1 MKLFNSPCDSPK
13 VDCDSLDI
21 RMDSLEPNRD
31 DSSASGAGDMRGLTR
46 SALGPLVGE
55 SSSDDHDDV
64 PPRNFSRSSY
74 VIDDRPEDD
83 LDDEITAVFNEEGTD
98 DCMSKSWHGSRS
110 SSQRSLAFFVDLNSS
125 GPAGDHPPGI
135 NRSMSHSQA
144 GRRVSSAR
152 SRTRAGSC
160 STSFF
165 VDISEGEDKANRV
178 RSTSRLENSAHL
190 NEMSSDISNKSQEL
204 LAKNLQQSQVFFT
217 KLKAFIDFLNMPN
230 YSKEEV
236 RQKKVLADKITRVM
250 FEEEQRLRKGMDLSE
265 LKNLDR
271 ILNVKNIRPNSAYAA
286 MQNPNNKDKVI
297 KEKVGV
303 HPPESSQVENSNAD
317 LSKPVLRR
325 ERTFDLEHSS
335 LLNKELK
342 LIKRQNRNSMPISLV
357 VPIIDDEEASGP
369 GGTVRNGWMKEEKE
383 TSVKDDSTD
392 PWYAF

>member
-1 MKLFNSPCDSPK
+1 
-13 VDCDSLDI
+13 
-21 RMDSLEPNRD
+21 MDSLEPNRD

-369 GGTVRNGWMKEEKE
+369 GGTVRNGWMKEDKE
-383 TSVKDDSTD
+383 TSVKDESTD

>member
-1 MKLFNSPCDSPK
+1 
-13 VDCDSLDI
+13 
-21 RMDSLEPNRD
+21 MDSLEPNRD
-31 DSSASGAGDMRGLTR
+31 DSSTSGAGDIRGLTR

-74 VIDDRPEDD
+74 VIDDRAEDD

-125 GPAGDHPPGI
+125 GPTGEHPPGI

-165 VDISEGEDKANRV
+165 VDISEGEDKANKV
-178 RSTSRLENSAHL
+178 RSTSRLENSARL

-204 LAKNLQQSQVFFT
+204 LAKNLHQSQSFFT

-236 RQKKVLADKITRVM
+236 RHKKVLADKITRVM

-297 KEKVGV
+297 KEKVGLHP

-342 LIKRQNRNSMPISLV
+342 LIKRQNRKSMPISLV
-357 VPIIDDEEASGP
+357 VPIIDDEEPTAPSE
-369 GGTVRNGWMKEEKE
+369 TVRNGWMKEEKE
-383 TSVKDDSTD
+383 RKDESTD
-392 PWYAF
+392 PWYAFCSQ